1 MKHILTLS
9 AVAALIAGC
18 AQTKVPGPTVMPS
31 PYPPA
36 PVYIESA
43 PQPTVQNASLWTT
56 DPTALLSMR
65 RAKEVGDLLTVTVNM
80 NDQANLQSSL
90 SRSRSTSEDAN
101 VQALFG
107 LPEWLNNTLPGAA
120 TLSPGVDLDRS
131 SEFSGSGA
139 VNRAEQITFRLAA
152 RVVGLEQSGNLI
164 IRGYQQ
170 TLVGDE
176 IRYLTVSGVIR
187 AQDITRDNTVT
198 YDKIANARLAYVSSG
213 DTSTINGRGPGSK
226 VIDQVVPF

>member
-1 MKHILTLS
+1 MKHLLTLT
-9 AVAALIAGC
+9 AASTLLWGC
-18 AQTKVPGPTVMPS
+18 AQTQTASIPPPS

-36 PVYIESA
+36 PVYVDTTPKA
-43 PQPTVQNASLWTT
+43 TVQTASLWTT

-65 RAKEVGDLLTVTVNM
+65 RAKDVGDLLTVVVEM

-90 SRSRSTSEDAN
+90 NRSRSTSEDAN

-120 TLSPGVDLDRS
+120 TLSPGVDLDRN

-152 RVVGLEQSGNLI
+152 RVVGIEQSGNLI

-170 TLVGDE
+170 TLVGE
-176 IRYLTVSGVIR
+176 EVRYLTVSGVIR

-198 YDKIANARLAYVSSG
+198 YDKIANARMAYVSSG
-213 DTSTINGRGPGSK
+213 DTSNINGRGVGSK
-226 VIDQVVPF
+226 VIDEVVPF

>member
-1 MKHILTLS
+1 MTLMT
-9 AVAALIAGC
+9 AAMLVCGC
-18 AQTKVPGPTVMPS
+18 AQTQTAQIAPPS

-36 PVYIESA
+36 PVYVDTTPKA
-43 PQPTVQNASLWTT
+43 TVQTASLWTT

-65 RAKEVGDLLTVTVNM
+65 RAKDVGDLLTVVVEM

-90 SRSRSTSEDAN
+90 NRSRSSSEDVN

-107 LPEWLNNTLPGAA
+107 LPQWLNNTLPGDA
-120 TLSPGVDLDRS
+120 TLSPGVDVDRS
-131 SEFSGSGA
+131 SELSGSGA

-152 RVVGLEQSGNLI
+152 RVVGIEQSGNLI

-176 IRYLTVSGVIR
+176 VRYLTVSGVIR
-187 AQDITRDNTVT
+187 AQDITRSNTVT
-198 YDKIANARLAYVSSG
+198 YDKIANARMAYVSSG
-213 DTSTINGRGPGSK
+213 DTSNLNGRGEGAK
-226 VIDQVVPF
+226 VLDQVMPF